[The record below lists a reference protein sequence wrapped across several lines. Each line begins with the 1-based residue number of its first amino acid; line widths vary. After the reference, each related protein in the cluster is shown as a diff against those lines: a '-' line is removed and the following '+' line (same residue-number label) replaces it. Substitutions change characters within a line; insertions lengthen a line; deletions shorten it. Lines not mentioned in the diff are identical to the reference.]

1 MPTTARPSRVL
12 VSALLAGAVVI
23 GVADRAQA
31 NCTCRAE
38 GRSFELGTTMC
49 LKSPQGPRLARCE
62 MALNNTSWRWLQEGC
77 PVTGRVAPM
86 TTALVMPHGDED
98 PPSALT
104 DDR

>member
-12 VSALLAGAVVI
+12 VPALLAGAVVI
-23 GVADRAQA
+23 GFADRAMA

-77 PVTGRVAPM
+77 PVTGRRVPM
-86 TTALVMPHGDED
+86 TTAMVVPHDD
-98 PPSALT
+98 DDVPSGLT
-104 DDR
+104 DER